1 MPEMSPSRSRSGSP
15 SGRKSAQPQVRAAGG
30 VVWRAVPRADG
41 AGGPAAFEVV
51 LVHRDRYD
59 DWSLPKGKLDRGE
72 SYEQAALREVA
83 EETGLVCELGPELPS
98 TRYRDGKRR
107 DKLVRYWAMRV
118 VGLEP
123 WAPNHEIDRRLW
135 VPLDQAVD
143 MLTYD
148 HDRKVLA
155 GAADCIG

>member
-155 GAADCIG
+155 GAADRIG